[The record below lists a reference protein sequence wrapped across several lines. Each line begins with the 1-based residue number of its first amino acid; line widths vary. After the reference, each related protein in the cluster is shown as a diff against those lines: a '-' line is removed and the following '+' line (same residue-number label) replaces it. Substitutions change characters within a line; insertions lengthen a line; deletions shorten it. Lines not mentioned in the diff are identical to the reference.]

1 MRAIAVVVLVVSTAC
16 VCLGAGPAN
25 PGSSQIEQ
33 GMRDFDRNVEL
44 GAILEVRSG
53 TQAELGELRLLAE
66 RGLKQARDLVA
77 QQPDSADAHY
87 LLGSWLLY
95 AYRVVE
101 VEQITFDA
109 RTGPKSETAS
119 RVSQGLA
126 TDPDEGLK
134 ALQRATELAPQNGEY
149 LLDYAAAL
157 ADYDKTYEAQG
168 ILKAVWAGQPD
179 LAADYRMRA
188 GLLLATIAE
197 AAGDI
202 AGAREWIYSSLS
214 LHPIAAT
221 AVEQLRRLDAAEA
234 AAGAAVEQLP
244 GEVYPEEYEEVEQ
257 GYDEEVE
264 EQYEESE
271 EGYSEEQEYGE
282 AEQEYYEE
290 PEEPYWEEPEE
301 PYWEEPEEPYW
312 EEPQQPY
319 WEEDEQ

>member
-1 MRAIAVVVLVVSTAC
+1 MRAIAAVVLLVSTAC
-16 VCLGAGPAN
+16 VCLGAEPAD
-25 PGSSQIEQ
+25 PESSQIEQ

-44 GAILEVRSG
+44 GAILDVRSG
-53 TQAELGELRLLAE
+53 TRGELDELRLLAD

-77 QQPDSADAHY
+77 QHPDSADAHY

-101 VEQITFDA
+101 VEQITFDP

-119 RVSQGLA
+119 RASQGLT

-134 ALQRATELAPQNGEY
+134 VLQRATELAPKNGDY

-168 ILKAVWAGQPD
+168 ILKAIWAGQPD
-179 LAADYRMRA
+179 RTPEHRMRA
-188 GLLLATIAE
+188 ALLLATIAE

-221 AVEQLRRLDAAEA
+221 ALEQLRRLDAAEA
-234 AAGAAVEQLP
+234 AAAEAAAAAAVEQAL
-244 GEVYPEEYEEVEQ
+244 GEVYAEEYEEAEQ
-257 GYDEEVE
+257 GYDEEVQ
-264 EQYEESE
+264 EQCYEESE
-271 EGYSEEQEYGE
+271 EEYGQ
-282 AEQEYYEE
+282 AEQEYDEE
-290 PEEPYWEEPEE
+290 PEQPYWEEPEA
-301 PYWEEPEEPYW
+301 PYWEEPE
-312 EEPQQPY
+312 QPY
-319 WEEDEQ
+319 WEEGE